1 VAEADK
7 AIVMNRVTSGGVGTN
22 RQVQLDGCISVD
34 QHESELKIRRVEVG
48 AWSYDQDTASST
60 ADGAVAIRV

>member
-7 AIVMNRVTSGGVGTN
+7 AIAMNRVTSGGVGTN

-34 QHESELKIRRVEVG
+34 QHESELKNGRVEVG
-48 AWSYDQDTASST
+48 AWSLEL
-60 ADGAVAIRV
+60 